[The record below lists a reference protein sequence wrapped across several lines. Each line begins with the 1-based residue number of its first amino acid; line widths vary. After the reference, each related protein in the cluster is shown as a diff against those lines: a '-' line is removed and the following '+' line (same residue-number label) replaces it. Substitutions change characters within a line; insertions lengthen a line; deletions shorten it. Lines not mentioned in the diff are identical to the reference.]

1 MSGVNELHDNKLII
15 LLRLKWVNDVDAIID
30 SLSFIISEERKKRS
44 YKRLEDLAVD
54 VLKEI
59 AMPHQVQRIAFN
71 ANAITRMKEI
81 IRFIDRLEDRV

>member
-1 MSGVNELHDNKLII
+1 MSGVNELQDNKLII

-30 SLSFIISEERKKRS
+30 SLSFIISEERKKHS

-71 ANAITRMKEI
+71 ANAIAPMKEI
-81 IRFIDRLEDRV
+81 IRFIDWLEDRV

>member
-1 MSGVNELHDNKLII
+1 MSGVNDMHNNKLII

-44 YKRLEDLAVD
+44 YKRLKDLAVD

-59 AMPHQVQRIAFN
+59 EMPHQVQRIAFN
-71 ANAITRMKEI
+71 ASAITPMKEI
-81 IRFIDRLEDRV
+81 IRFIDWLEDRV

>member
-1 MSGVNELHDNKLII
+1 MSGVNKLHDNKLIT

-71 ANAITRMKEI
+71 ANAIEPMKKI
-81 IRFIDRLEDRV
+81 IRFIDWLEDRV

>member
-1 MSGVNELHDNKLII
+1 MSGMSELYDNKFII
-15 LLRLKWVNDVDAIID
+15 LLRLKWVNDMDAIID
-30 SLSFIISEERKKRS
+30 SLSFIISEERKKRE

-71 ANAITRMKEI
+71 ANAIEPMKEI
-81 IRFIDRLEDRV
+81 IRVIDWLEDRV